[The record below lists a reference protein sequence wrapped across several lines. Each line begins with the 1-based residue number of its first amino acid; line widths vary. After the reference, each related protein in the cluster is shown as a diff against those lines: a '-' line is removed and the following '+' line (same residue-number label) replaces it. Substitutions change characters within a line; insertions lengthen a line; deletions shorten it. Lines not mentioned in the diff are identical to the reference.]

1 MRTLLMQPSERT
13 CGAAHE
19 KQATEVRP
27 MSEAPS
33 ASAVPKTTDALDEP
47 EAEVVMAQPEHVE
60 EAMEEEGGVC
70 SAQLDGRSS
79 LPQKRQYEAVMADS
93 NECGACEAEDEEEE
107 GETCWYQTTGC
118 THPGKHTG
126 LPCSTQMMTGSRH
139 RRRRNPEPSHRNP

>member
-1 MRTLLMQPSERT
+1 MQPSERT

-60 EAMEEEGGVC
+60 EAMEEAP
-70 SAQLDGRSS
+70 SARLCRRQPTRSTS
-79 LPQKRQYEAVMADS
+79 
-93 NECGACEAEDEEEE
+93 
-107 GETCWYQTTGC
+107 
-118 THPGKHTG
+118 
-126 LPCSTQMMTGSRH
+126 
-139 RRRRNPEPSHRNP
+139 RRRRW